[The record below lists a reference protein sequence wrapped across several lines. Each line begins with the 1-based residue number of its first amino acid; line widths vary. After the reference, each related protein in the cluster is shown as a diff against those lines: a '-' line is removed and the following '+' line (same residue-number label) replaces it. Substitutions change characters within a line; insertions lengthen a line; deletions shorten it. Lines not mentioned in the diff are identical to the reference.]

1 MGADALGG
9 RVTHHHDRPD
19 PLEGATGVFGGTFDP
34 IHIGHL
40 AVAEAARDEFRLR
53 RVLFI
58 PAAQPPHK
66 PGREISPV
74 EDRFAMVKAAVAEN
88 PAFEVSRLEIERE
101 GPSYTV
107 DTLSAL
113 CAADPADHLALIL
126 SAESYA
132 EFTTWHEPRRI
143 LDLAD
148 LIVAPRVGYADAD
161 PGLIGREFPDASALV
176 AFMDGPRIRL
186 SASEIRQRA
195 ADGRSLR
202 YLVPD
207 AVEAYIGDHGLYQ
220 HHRRD
225 HRT

>member
-1 MGADALGG
+1 MTD
-9 RVTHHHDRPD
+9 DR
-19 PLEGATGVFGGTFDP
+19 LTGATGVFGGTFDP
-34 IHIGHL
+34 IHLAHL
-40 AVAEAARDEFRLR
+40 AVAEAARDAFGLL

-66 PGREISPV
+66 PGRDISPV
-74 EDRFAMVKAAVAEN
+74 EDRLAMVEAAVEGN
-88 PAFEVSRLEIERE
+88 PAFEISRLEIERS

-107 DTLSAL
+107 DTLTAL
-113 CAADPADHLALIL
+113 CEAAPGDRLALIL
-126 SAESYA
+126 SAESYS
-132 EFTTWHEPRRI
+132 EFGSWHEPRRI
-143 LDLAD
+143 LDLAA

-161 PGLIGREFPDASALV
+161 PDLIARQFPEARATV

-195 ADGRSLR
+195 ADGRSVR

-207 AVEAYIGDHGLYQ
+207 AVAAYIGDHDLYQ

-225 HRT
+225 HRS